1 MTNNLNNNKHFMKNI
16 LKSNLLLGTLLVG
29 LVTGITS
36 CHNNQPNDNSTDT
49 TDDQSDTASKWGGK
63 FLVKATLINLDEIQ
77 LGQMAQK
84 NATTEDAKE
93 MGRMM
98 EADHTKAQNELKSL
112 AKQKSITIPTTL
124 DKDGQDDYNKLN
136 SKTGIDFDKEYC
148 DMMVS
153 GHKDAISLFEKDS
166 AKATDPDIRQWAINT
181 LPDLRKHRDHAIM
194 CKEACKK
201 M

>member
-1 MTNNLNNNKHFMKNI
+1 MKNI
-16 LKSNLLLGTLLVG
+16 LISNLLPGTLLLG
-29 LVTGITS
+29 LVIGITS
-36 CHNNQPNDNSTDT
+36 CHNNQPNDNSTAT

-112 AKQKSITIPTTL
+112 AQQKSITLPTTL

-148 DMMVS
+148 DMMVD

-181 LPDLRKHRDHAIM
+181 LPALRKHLDHATI
-194 CKEACKK
+194 CKENCKK